1 MYLSG
6 VSKSDTHLAGGRHTY
21 MAQPHKGPRRLT
33 QARIP
38 ERAYT
43 EVHRRATDAGVS
55 ISQYIADVMCLHVG
69 MTDEVRAL
77 AAAPSLFSRDNA
89 EEGRLADIA

>member
-1 MYLSG
+1 MDFCG
-6 VSKSDTHLAGGRHTY
+6 VSKSDTPRVGGRQTS

-38 ERAYT
+38 ERAFA

-69 MTDEVRAL
+69 M
-77 AAAPSLFSRDNA
+77 A
-89 EEGRLADIA
+89 EEARRTESLLARSLDGPAGPATAGRLT

>member
-1 MYLSG
+1 MHLSG
-6 VSKSDTHLAGGRHTY
+6 VSKSDTRQLGGRHTY

-38 ERAYT
+38 ERAFA
-43 EVHRRATDAGVS
+43 EVHRRASDAGVS

-69 MTDEVRAL
+69 MADEAREL
-77 AAAPSLFSRDNA
+77 AAEPSLISRHDA
-89 EEGRLADIA
+89 KEGRLADIA

>member
-1 MYLSG
+1 MDFCG
-6 VSKSDTHLAGGRHTY
+6 VSKSDTPRVGGRQTS

-38 ERAYT
+38 ERAFA

-69 MTDEVRAL
+69 MAEEARELVAE
-77 AAAPSLFSRDNA
+77 PSLISRHEA
-89 EEGRLADIA
+89 KEGRLADIA